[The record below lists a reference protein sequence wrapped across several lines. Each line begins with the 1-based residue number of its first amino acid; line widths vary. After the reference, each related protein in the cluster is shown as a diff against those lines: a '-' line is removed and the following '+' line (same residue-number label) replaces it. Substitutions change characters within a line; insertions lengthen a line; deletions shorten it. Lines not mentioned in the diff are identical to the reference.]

1 MWQCQVECMSGPIR
15 LRHCFLGLMSLALG
29 PLLSAPAA
37 AAAPAGAPVDK
48 AQLQAGPMEDP
59 MEPVNRRMFRTDEWI
74 NNVLAGKG
82 RLIFTA
88 WWIPAPVREGLYNAF
103 DNLDEPGTAANDVL
117 QAKPKR
123 GAITVARFAVNT
135 TIGALGVFDVA
146 SRLGLKRTRED
157 FGQTLAMWGITAG
170 PYVYVPILGPTTAR
184 DGVAG
189 VVDNLF
195 VPGHWFPMTT
205 WERNG
210 VHGLSLV
217 VQPSTIGIRQVARGA
232 AEAGDTR
239 DEYATVRQ
247 LYFDQR
253 ADQIADRP
261 NLADNPVSS
270 FPEHQKKTLKPAA
283 AAAQQP

>member
-1 MWQCQVECMSGPIR
+1 MSGLIR
-15 LRHCFLGLMSLALG
+15 IRYGVLGLMGLALA
-29 PLLSAPAA
+29 APAA
-37 AAAPAGAPVDK
+37 AAPAAPPADK
-48 AQLQAGPMEDP
+48 AQLQAGPIEDP
-59 MEPVNRRMFRTDEWI
+59 MEPANRRMFRTDQWI
-74 NNVLAGKG
+74 NNLLAGKG

-103 DNLDEPGTAANDVL
+103 DNLDEPATAANDML
-117 QAKPKR
+117 QAKPKK
-123 GAITVARFAVNT
+123 GAITVARFAVNS

-146 SRLGLKRTRED
+146 SKIGLKRTRED
-157 FGQTLAMWGITAG
+157 FGQTLAIWGITAG

-195 VPGHWFPMTT
+195 VPGHWFPMTS

-210 VHGLSLV
+210 LHGLSLV

-239 DEYATVRQ
+239 DEYATLRQ

-261 NLADNPVSS
+261 NLADNPVAS
-270 FPEHQKKTLKPAA
+270 FPEKKKKQPKPPAA
-283 AAAQQP
+283 AAAATQPAAQQP